1 MMRKKRVGNIF
12 NALKRDTGALL
23 DRQRVVGRLKLNKRT
38 FSAVARMYV
47 ALESVSA
54 GIDCEFGAKPA
65 EERPL
70 VLPMSASHSCA
81 MRSKL
86 ASETDTHTPQT
97 KGSLLPK
104 TGVSKQPRIKKLLV
118 VDDALI
124 GAELTAAAALS
135 FRQGKPRIRRDGC
148 ET

>member
-38 FSAVARMYV
+38 FSAVAQMYV
-47 ALESVSA
+47 ALESISA

-70 VLPMSASHSCA
+70 VLPYVSVPQLRYALKACLGNRHPYAPDERILAAKNGYFQAASN
-81 MRSKL
+81 K
-86 ASETDTHTPQT
+86 
-97 KGSLLPK
+97 
-104 TGVSKQPRIKKLLV
+104 KKLLV

-124 GAELTAAAALS
+124 GAELTAAA
-135 FRQGKPRIRRDGC
+135 RRVRNLTATC
-148 ET
+148 